1 MAEIKEQVKMQLV
14 DGLMYTKLYGK
25 LYKHSKHSDWK
36 SLLLVCFLDI
46 LVLILSVVLF
56 KIFN

>member
-1 MAEIKEQVKMQLV
+1 MEEQTKMQLV
-14 DGLMYTKLYGK
+14 EGLMYAKLYGK
-25 LYKHSKHSDWK
+25 LYKQSKHSDWK
-36 SLLLVCFLDI
+36 SLLLVCFLNI